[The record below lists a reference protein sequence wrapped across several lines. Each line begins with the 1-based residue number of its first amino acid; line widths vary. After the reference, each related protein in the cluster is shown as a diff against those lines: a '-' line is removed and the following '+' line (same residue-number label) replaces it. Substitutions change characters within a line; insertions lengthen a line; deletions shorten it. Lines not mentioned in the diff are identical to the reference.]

1 MSLAVIIP
9 NYNKQEYLEDCIESV
24 LNQSLVPD
32 EIWIIDDC
40 STDDSRKII
49 KQLAKRDSRIHPVF
63 LKQNGG
69 VSAARN
75 TGIRLATT
83 EYITTLD
90 SDDYY
95 FHKDKLL
102 NEMNAIQKAEIE
114 GKYNCFAYSMTVYV
128 DHMGENPRPSN
139 CYGNIRY
146 LQGKVFEVLIGGIGV
161 LFTVPRDYCIQ
172 KRHLIDTGLF
182 DESSNYFEDLDLLIR
197 VSKKCEALFVRS
209 EGVAYRQGTGGLATQ
224 SVKRYKARI
233 RELRKKYTSNIST
246 EQYVKYWYY
255 RGLAL
260 YKRFMSKVA
269 SIIVKKVR

>member
-9 NYNKQEYLEDCIESV
+9 NYNKQDYLQVCIESV

-40 STDDSRKII
+40 STDGSQEII
-49 KQLAKRDSRIHPVF
+49 QQLAKTDSRIHPVI

-83 EYITTLD
+83 KYITTLD

-102 NEMNAIQKAEIE
+102 NEMEALKKAEQK
-114 GKYNCFAYSMTVYV
+114 GQRKCFAYSRTVYV
-128 DHMGENPRPSN
+128 DYLGKNPQPSK
-139 CYGNIRY
+139 CDGNIRY
-146 LQGKVFEVLIGGIGV
+146 LQGDIFLTLLGGIGT

-172 KRHLIDTGLF
+172 KQYLEKAGLF
-182 DESSNYFEDLDLLIR
+182 DESSRYFEDLDLLIR
-197 VSKKCEALFVRS
+197 VSRECEAIFINS
-209 EGVAYRQGTGGLATQ
+209 NGVAYRQGTGGLATQ
-224 SVKRYKARI
+224 SIKRYKERI
-233 RELRKKYTSNIST
+233 HEIRKKYTSSIST
-246 EQYVKYWYY
+246 KQYIKYLYY
-255 RGLAL
+255 RAL
-260 YKRFMSKVA
+260 SLHKRCISKFVNV
-269 SIIVKKVR
+269 IGKRN